1 MSKESIKIQID
12 IDRYKNKI
20 SNLKNRIQIIEE
32 DSSSKYKTVQDM
44 TVSLKLT
51 KEAMRI
57 IKENNLE
64 RNRILGQ
71 IKTTEKKINY
81 KKEDL
86 ILLKKRERKHE

>member
-20 SNLKNRIQIIEE
+20 SNLKNRIQILEE
-32 DSSSKYKTVQDM
+32 DSSSKYKSVQDL
-44 TVSLKLT
+44 TVSFELA

-57 IKENNLE
+57 IEENHLE

-71 IKTTEKKINY
+71 IKTTEKRINY

-86 ILLKKRERKHE
+86 ILLKKRESKHE